1 MKFSPILKMN
11 IKNTIV
17 ILLVVVFSAQLH
29 AQNTTAPNRN
39 YYKICI
45 LNERDEVLLVEHNNT
60 WELIGGEYNTPN
72 TLVEYVETLAL
83 SANVKVKDIRL
94 RGLFSVFFNQMEK
107 PFVYHYYSARYES
120 GEVRIPE
127 GCTGA
132 KWVGI
137 TEAKRIMRYQEMFWM
152 VDYILK
158 SDHLR
163 GGAYRII
170 KDKDKG
176 TRKVEFIEDY
186 YDLN

>member
-1 MKFSPILKMN
+1 MKIN
-11 IKNTIV
+11 RV
-17 ILLVVVFSAQLH
+17 LLLLLGLSSLFVHGQDKSG
-29 AQNTTAPNRN
+29 TNRN
-39 YYKICI
+39 YFKLCI
-45 LNERDEVLLVEHNNT
+45 LNEKNEVLLVEHNNN
-60 WELIGGEYNTPN
+60 WELIGGEYNTEGS
-72 TLVEYVETLAL
+72 LKEYVKKLAMT
-83 SANVKVKDIRL
+83 SNAQVTDIRL
-94 RGLFSVFFNQMEK
+94 RGLFSVFFNNMTK

-120 GEVRIPE
+120 GDIRIPE

-132 KWVGI
+132 KWVGLD
-137 TEAKRIMRYQEMFWM
+137 EARQLMSYQEMFWM